1 MESKQSIES
10 YAEYEFYNV
19 PPTTITA
26 APSHRRSKAVVPQVM
41 NDEEY
46 LYETPFSY
54 NNRQTSCTRPGIV
67 YYDADPDYFE
77 PEGEYIIDQ
86 IRHVQK
92 GIHSNLGA
100 TTTCKPRTQKP
111 VQQDVYDEDGYTLA
125 RPGAHDDE
133 NVSEMPKTNVQT
145 KQEEKSSK
153 KKFGLICIGVLFCCV
168 LVGGII
174 GASIYA
180 LGKCKN

>member
-10 YAEYEFYNV
+10 YAEYACYNS

-26 APSHRRSKAVVPQVM
+26 APSPPRSQVVAPQVM

-46 LYETPFSY
+46 LYETAFSY
-54 NNRQTSCTRPGIV
+54 NNRYTSCTRPDIV

-86 IRHVQK
+86 MPHVQK
-92 GIHSNLGA
+92 DIQSKLG
-100 TTTCKPRTQKP
+100 TTTTGKPRAQKAI
-111 VQQDVYDEDGYTLA
+111 QQDVYDEDGYTLA
-125 RPGAHDDE
+125 RSGSHDDE
-133 NVSEMPKTNVQT
+133 HVPEMPKVNKCAKQT
-145 KQEEKSSK
+145 EKSFK
-153 KKFGLICIGVLFCCV
+153 KKFGLIGIGVLFCCV

-174 GASIYA
+174 GVSIYV
-180 LGKCKN
+180 LGKYKN